1 MISGCTPRENDEQ
14 DYQSCSAKSSKSF
27 GTDIVSDL
35 VRSFFLPSQFLDH
48 DGLFVSNVDNLHLQ
62 VGVFV
67 LEVPYSHSTVGIGS
81 GKQTARKPLIYSC

>member
-1 MISGCTPRENDEQ
+1 MTSGCEPPGDNEQ
-14 DYQSCSAKSSKSF
+14 DYQSCSAKSSKSL
-27 GTDIVSDL
+27 GTDVVSDL
-35 VRSFFLPSQFLDH
+35 VRSLFLPSQFLGN